1 MKTLDLAEFRALV
14 EEFKDDLQR
23 EANQWVLKRD
33 VHAAASSLAAI
44 DAVERLSHRVMAR
57 VYSLGEQPEVIPTKK
72 VKPFKRR
79 KPGEQP
85 TTLPEPAPVVRK
97 REKVREIPSAVGE

>member
-1 MKTLDLAEFRALV
+1 MKTLDLAEFRSLV

-57 VYSLGEQPEVIPTKK
+57 LYNVGEQPEVIQTKK

-79 KPGEQP
+79 KPG
-85 TTLPEPAPVVRK
+85 LPEPAPVVRK

>member
-72 VKPFKRR
+72 VKPFKGR
-79 KPGEQP
+79 KPAERP
-85 TTLPEPAPVVRK
+85 TSLPEPAPVVRK
-97 REKVREIPSAVGE
+97 REKVSEIPSAVGE

>member
-1 MKTLDLAEFRALV
+1 MKSLDLAEFRALV

-44 DAVERLSHRVMAR
+44 DAVDRLSHRVIAR

-72 VKPFKRR
+72 VKPFKGR
-79 KPGEQP
+79 KS
-85 TTLPEPAPVVRK
+85 LPEPAPVVRK
-97 REKVREIPSAVGE
+97 REKVREISAAVGE